1 MLPKAILFDLD
12 DTIISFNGAAD
23 VAWDQTC
30 RAFVK
35 EVHPPFDTVSLLN
48 SIHGVRSWYWGDP
61 ERHRVGRMDMV
72 QARRDIVKL
81 ALEKLSYTE
90 AENAIRMA
98 DSYTRLQEE
107 LICMF
112 PDSLATLEKLKELG
126 IRMALITNGA
136 SEKQRAKIDRFSLTG
151 FFEFCLVEGE
161 VGYGKPDIRV
171 FELALRKLGLYAR
184 EVWMVGD
191 NLIWDIEAPQKLGI
205 YSIWNDYQAK
215 GLPEGTSVRPD
226 RIINSIAE
234 ILQLI

>member
-23 VAWDQTC
+23 VAWEQTC

-35 EVHPPFDTVSLLN
+35 EVQPHFDTASLLN
-48 SIHGVRSWYWGDP
+48 SIHEVRNWYWGDP
-61 ERHRVGRMDMV
+61 DRHRIGRMDMV
-72 QARRDIVKL
+72 QARRDIVRL
-81 ALEKLSYTE
+81 ALEKLGYTE

-107 LICMF
+107 LICIF
-112 PDSLATLEKLKELG
+112 PDSLETLKKLKGLG

-136 SEKQRAKIDRFSLTG
+136 SEKQRAKIDRFCLSG

-171 FELALRKLGLYAR
+171 FELALNKLGLDAT

-191 NLIWDIEAPQKLGI
+191 NLTWDIEAPQKLGI
-205 YSIWNDYQAK
+205 YSVWNDYQAK
-215 GLPEGTSVRPD
+215 GLPSETTVRPD

-234 ILQLI
+234 ILYLI